1 MGNNMKFKA
10 IAVRELKLS
19 QGVRDTRAIAALS
32 ELDNSIHADLMKQPD
47 LLHVEAVLVSEGIN
61 QNDDA
66 FTREALRAALTSPIL
81 KPMNWQHQDEQILG
95 AMYAVEARDMQGNKV
110 SAIEEQ
116 PVELIVQ
123 GVVWHQLPHIKI
135 TAEQIARR
143 IDSGDM
149 FVSMECWFDSYD
161 YGLYTQAGELYD
173 LIPRNSETAFLDGYL
188 RVNGGAGKY
197 NGMRI
202 GRALSGITFGGVAF
216 VDKPANKRSFILNQF
231 TFDPYA
237 QAQEEEANIDD
248 GLTDQVI
255 TNNVVSNVIPLNME
269 VNMNDLNRAAASDE
283 QIQAAVERALAA
295 QEEQARIARNEQELG
310 EAKATVAE
318 LNEKVEA
325 AEQQLAQLKQAV
337 DTAFDK
343 ARAEA
348 SADEISAI
356 DEALDGGAAD
366 LFAAKI
372 EWIARSRAA
381 DENVD
386 EAEDNSAE
394 ASLVEENAALK
405 AELADLKTQARNA
418 ELNSIFAAFELDAEE
433 VQAYVEAGQKIE
445 DEDAFMAWL
454 DESKT
459 EAKAKMDKKA
469 DEKKEE
475 VMEEKSEAKEQKDEE
490 KPASLKK
497 DEEKK
502 EEKEAKAE
510 ELTEEVEQTEA
521 AADESDVEDSAVA
534 NLDEMFEEVS
544 EPNLGG
550 ASSAEAAANPV
561 MGKLVAKLLR
571 DPRNTQD
578 N

>member
-1 MGNNMKFKA
+1 MGNNIKFKA

-110 SAIEEQ
+110 SAIDEQ

-143 IDSGDM
+143 IDAGDM

-337 DTAFDK
+337 DTAFDN

-372 EWIARSRAA
+372 QWIARSRAA
-381 DENVD
+381 DEQQAEAQD
-386 EAEDNSAE
+386 ETAEQAEDNSVE
-394 ASLVEENAALK
+394 AALVEENAALK
-405 AELADLKTQARNA
+405 AELADLKSQARNA
-418 ELNSIFAAFELDAEE
+418 ELNSIFAAFELDADE

-475 VMEEKSEAKEQKDEE
+475 VKEEKSEAKEHKDEK
-490 KPASLKK
+490 KPAFLKK

-510 ELTEEVEQTEA
+510 EVTEEVEQTE
-521 AADESDVEDSAVA
+521 VA
-534 NLDEMFEEVS
+534 
-544 EPNLGG
+544 
-550 ASSAEAAANPV
+550 
-561 MGKLVAKLLR
+561 
-571 DPRNTQD
+571 
-578 N
+578 